1 MSPLNAFNKKNDY
14 NKNMEN
20 YKKSLFELILKTSP
34 LPGFLFNPLKIEKN
48 IKSFDTW
55 IETPNPKFT
64 YLKQKI
70 NIQEIYQIVR
80 SSLEYDH
87 PSVFTL
93 SLENEN
99 YFVIFIPPYPCER
112 GNIRLGLLLE
122 NSKKTNVIS
131 PLLKESSWHEINNP
145 LAIISLTLQTVIK
158 KETLDQDE
166 IDNLLKR
173 LSENY
178 DRIEKLI
185 LAEL

>member
-1 MSPLNAFNKKNDY
+1 
-14 NKNMEN
+14 MED

-34 LPGFLFNPLKIEKN
+34 FPGFLFNPLKIDNN
-48 IKSFDTW
+48 IKSCDTW

-64 YLKQKI
+64 YLIQKT
-70 NIQEIYQIVR
+70 NIQEIYQIAG

-87 PSVFTL
+87 PSVFPLTL
-93 SLENEN
+93 KNED
-99 YFVIFIPPYPCER
+99 YFVVFIPPYPCER

-122 NSKKTNVIS
+122 NTKKTNVVS

-158 KETLDQDE
+158 KETLEQKE